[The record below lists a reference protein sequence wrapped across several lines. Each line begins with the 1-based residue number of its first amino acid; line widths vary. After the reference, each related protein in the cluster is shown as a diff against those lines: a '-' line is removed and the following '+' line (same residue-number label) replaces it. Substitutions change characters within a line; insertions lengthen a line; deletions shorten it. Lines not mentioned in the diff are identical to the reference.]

1 MFGLFK
7 KKTPNSHIRANENGT
22 HFERHLYYAQ
32 NGGLMY
38 QFYTGY
44 DYALGIKKGDAKH
57 PDGVKQDISTAIS
70 FLEKAANRDVGEAQ
84 ELLGLIYFGKL
95 GETYIDLE
103 KSFHWFTKAAQN
115 GSAHAQY
122 MIGIFYETGVVV
134 EKDMDMA
141 YHWYL
146 ESSNSGDE
154 AAMGSLCEFYRNK
167 ALGFSPEE
175 ANGSKKKDFR
185 DCVELS
191 FKWGK
196 KAADLGNYEAA
207 YLTGVAYYSGFGIPA
222 DKDEAKR
229 YFQMAASC
237 GQEDAQQFL
246 SENY

>member
-7 KKTPNSHIRANENGT
+7 KKTPNAHIRANETGT
-22 HFERHLYYAQ
+22 PFERHLYYAQ

-44 DYALGIKKGDAKH
+44 DYALGVKKGDIKH
-57 PDGVKQDISTAIS
+57 PDGVTQDIPKAIS
-70 FLEKAANRDVGEAQ
+70 FLEKAANCDVEKAQ

-95 GETYIDLE
+95 DESCIDLE

-122 MIGIFYETGVVV
+122 RLALFYEMGVIVD
-134 EKDMDMA
+134 KDLEMA

-146 ESSNSGDE
+146 EASNGGDE

-167 ALGFSPEE
+167 ALEISQEE
-175 ANGSKKKDFR
+175 ANGRKKKEFC

-196 KAADLGNYEAA
+196 RAADLGNYEAA
-207 YLTGVAYYSGFGIPA
+207 YLTGVAYYSGFGVPA

-229 YFQMAASC
+229 YFQMAANC

-246 SENY
+246 VENY